1 MDPAGEEVSV
11 NGEWDDE
18 EVTRRYV
25 PRQQRSRD
33 PRRAADLDSVLV
45 LEQRVA
51 LLERSSLRLLS
62 YLRRA
67 LSDRNRA

>member
-1 MDPAGEEVSV
+1 M

-25 PRQQRSRD
+25 PRP
-33 PRRAADLDSVLV
+33 PRRPIRADLPADVETVLV

-51 LLERSSLRLLS
+51 ALERSSLRLLS

-67 LSDRNRA
+67 LRERNGV

>member
-25 PRQQRSRD
+25 PRQQWSRD